1 MSVTLLFLAEFFLFT
16 LSVFVLLLSR
26 IVFFFVTV
34 LHCICLVI
42 VFHCIYV
49 FVQAYRGV
57 RKVDFKAD
65 KQEHWNSLYFV
76 LHLCIHVVFIVFVF
90 KYSLYFFF
98 CTYTTYT
105 TYMCVFH
112 CTCVFVQ
119 AVRRGG
125 KDKGGGIQEKQAG
138 TVSFLALIHQQ

>member
-76 LHLCIHVVFIVFVF
+76 LHLCIHVVFIVLVFKGIFHCIFVF
-90 KYSLYFFF
+90 FVV
-98 CTYTTYT
+98 

-112 CTCVFVQ
+112 CMCVFVQ